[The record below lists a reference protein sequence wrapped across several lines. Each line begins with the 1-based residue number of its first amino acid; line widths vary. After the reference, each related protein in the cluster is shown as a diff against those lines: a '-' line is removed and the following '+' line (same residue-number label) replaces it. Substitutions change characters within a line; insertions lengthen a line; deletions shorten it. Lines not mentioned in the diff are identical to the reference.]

1 MIECFFVLEYGV
13 LKEEVLNY
21 LVGTV
26 KFKEISS
33 LRYSQSPAIASF
45 VKFNLFCV
53 RDPFHKPVS
62 TLSLNL

>member
-21 LVGTV
+21 LVGIV

-33 LRYSQSPAIASF
+33 LRYS
-45 VKFNLFCV
+45 
-53 RDPFHKPVS
+53 
-62 TLSLNL
+62 